1 CAVGFKIYKMTVKF
15 LGACVLLMCLS
26 CKKTSQTGIE
36 NGDEKTKNSE
46 VITEKDISKLNYLDF
61 SIDDRVEPIIESWQE
76 LNRLETIIENTK
88 KGDLSYFKTDAKKNL
103 KTLLSDIKET
113 IPDTINTPAILAR
126 IKVVDTKLYKT
137 ESLSNL
143 TTTKKDELLDALIE
157 LLVSF
162 SNLSFQLNKKMEN
175 DSQNIQKP
183 I

>member
-1 CAVGFKIYKMTVKF
+1 
-15 LGACVLLMCLS
+15 MCLS
-26 CKKTSQTGIE
+26 CKKTTQTSSENSDDATNKSQ
-36 NGDEKTKNSE
+36 

-61 SIDDRVEPIIESWQE
+61 AIDDRVEPIIGSWQE
-76 LNRLETIIENTK
+76 FNQLENIIENTK

-103 KTLLSDIKET
+103 QALFRDIRET

-126 IKVVDTKLYKT
+126 ITVLETKLYKT

-143 TTTKKDELLDALIE
+143 STTKKQELLNTLEE

-175 DSQNIQKP
+175 DSQNIEKP
-183 I
+183 S

>member
-1 CAVGFKIYKMTVKF
+1 MTIKF
-15 LGACVLLMCLS
+15 LSACILLMCLS
-26 CKKTSQTGIE
+26 CKKTTQTSTETSDAPSKSQA
-36 NGDEKTKNSE
+36 
-46 VITEKDISKLNYLDF
+46 ITEKDISKLNYLDF
-61 SIDDRVEPIIESWQE
+61 AIDNRVETIIESWQE
-76 LNRLETIIENTK
+76 FNQLETIIDNTK

-103 KTLLSDIKET
+103 KTLLSDIRKT

-126 IKVVDTKLYKT
+126 ITVLETKLYKT

-143 TTTKKDELLDALIE
+143 STTKKEELLNTLKE

>member
-1 CAVGFKIYKMTVKF
+1 MTVKF
-15 LGACVLLMCLS
+15 LVTCVLLMCLS
-26 CKKTSQTGIE
+26 CKKTSQTSLE
-36 NGDEKTKNSE
+36 NGDDKTKKSQ

-61 SIDDRVEPIIESWQE
+61 AIDDRVEPIIESWQE
-76 LNRLETIIENTK
+76 FNQLEAIIENTK
-88 KGDLSYFKTDAKKNL
+88 RGDLSYFKTDAKKNL
-103 KTLLSDIKET
+103 RTLLSDIKET

-126 IKVVDTKLYKT
+126 IKVVETKLYKT

-143 TTTKKDELLDALIE
+143 STTKKDELLETLKE